1 MGSDIHLHIEY
12 KHKSWNLANWAE
24 FGGTFNLGRRYAVFA
39 RLAGV
44 RNYDDVEHI
53 APRGLPEGLSL
64 YARYQYKKWQ
74 GVHDAS
80 WLTLEEWE
88 HALSDIE
95 DLEYETVTAIM
106 RFYESKGFE
115 TRVVFYF
122 DS

>member
-1 MGSDIHLHIEY
+1 
-12 KHKSWNLANWAE
+12 
-24 FGGTFNLGRRYAVFA
+24 
-39 RLAGV
+39 V

-53 APRGLPEGLSL
+53 APRGLPEGLSHRTQ
-64 YARYQYKKWQ
+64 YAYDQWQ
-74 GVHDAS
+74 GVHDTS
-80 WLTLEEWE
+80 WLTLDEWE